1 MNTTLDD
8 YNILF
13 IIRVDEN
20 IRQNS
25 FKIEKNAITK
35 EDFGD
40 GYYIMMSRDT
50 STKNVKV
57 LTDLAN
63 SDELLYAQPLIGPI
77 PSMDEAETVGNELSY
92 ILDSNPGIKLS
103 EALALWDHQFNL
115 SETEERENQR
125 LLN

>member
-8 YNILF
+8 YNVLF
-13 IIRVDEN
+13 IIRVDEQ

-25 FKIEKNAITK
+25 FKIEDDSIAK
-35 EDFGD
+35 EDFDD
-40 GYYIMMSRDT
+40 GYYIMMSKDT
-50 STKNVKV
+50 LSTNVKV
-57 LTDLAN
+57 LEEIIG

-77 PSMDEAETVGNELSY
+77 ASLQEAETVGKELSW

-115 SETEERENQR
+115 TETEEQSNNK

>member
-8 YNILF
+8 FNVLF

-20 IRQNS
+20 VRRNS
-25 FKIEKNAITK
+25 FKMEENAITK

-40 GYYIMMSRDT
+40 GYYIMMSKNT
-50 STKNVKV
+50 HTKNVKV
-57 LTDLAN
+57 LTDLTN

-77 PSMDEAETVGNELSY
+77 PSMDEAATVGNELSY
-92 ILDSNPGIKLS
+92 VLDSNPGIKLS

-115 SETEERENQR
+115 CESEEKENQR